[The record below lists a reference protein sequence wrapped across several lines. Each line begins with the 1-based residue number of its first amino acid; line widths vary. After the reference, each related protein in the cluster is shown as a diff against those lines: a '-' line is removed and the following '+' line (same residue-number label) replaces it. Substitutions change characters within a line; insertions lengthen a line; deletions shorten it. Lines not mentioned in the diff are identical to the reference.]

1 MQLRVFECK
10 CLSVCV
16 CVYVSVSVFELRLW
30 LGSDVG
36 DVCDV
41 VATLRRL
48 MLRFYCVYCVD
59 LIKFCYCCSGCL
71 TIALFS
77 FSLAASPLELRH
89 LICCRF
95 HSLMPHLPPTYD
107 TPFN

>member
-16 CVYVSVSVFELRLW
+16 HVSVSVFELRLW

-48 MLRFYCVYCVD
+48 MLRFYCV
-59 LIKFCYCCSGCL
+59 L
-71 TIALFS
+71 
-77 FSLAASPLELRH
+77 
-89 LICCRF
+89 CRF
-95 HSLMPHLPPTYD
+95 NKILLLLQWVSDHCPLFFLSRSLST
-107 TPFN
+107 